1 MIENFQFSAVC
12 LASRQVTS
20 SPPSPHPRPPCAH
33 PHYFTKWGTVS
44 RAPATYENQAILF
57 CFAATLHRSSHSTGI
72 PAETTYDVCCRR
84 CMYTRY
90 VLICR
95 YSIPCST
102 GDRIQAEQLLFFGFP
117 CKRIC
122 EAGVERVV
130 PSPVEHAWLALLAR
144 FALSRSLA

>member
-1 MIENFQFSAVC
+1 MIENLQFSAVC

-20 SPPSPHPRPPCAH
+20 SPRPPCNL
-33 PHYFTKWGTVS
+33 HYFPKWGTVY
-44 RAPATYENQAILF
+44 RTRATYENQAILF
-57 CFAATLHRSSHSTGI
+57 CFAAALHRSSHSTGL
-72 PAETTYDVCCRR
+72 PAERTYDVCCRR
-84 CMYTRY
+84 CMCTRY

-102 GDRIQAEQLLFFGFP
+102 GDRMQAEQLLFFGFP
-117 CKRIC
+117 GKRIC

-130 PSPVEHAWLALLAR
+130 PSPVEHAWLAFLAR